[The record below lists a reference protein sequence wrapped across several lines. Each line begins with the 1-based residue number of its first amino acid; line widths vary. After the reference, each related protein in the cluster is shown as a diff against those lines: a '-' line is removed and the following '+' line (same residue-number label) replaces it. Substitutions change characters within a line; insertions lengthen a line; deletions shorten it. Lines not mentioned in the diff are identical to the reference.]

1 LEASNYAYCYRSIR
15 AVSLIAAS
23 EFFISVKGCRMNSYD
38 LCQRHVVT
46 VRRHEELGTAAWMM
60 RERNV
65 ACLVVVDPGGAFGG
79 WRPVGLLSDRDIVTN
94 VFARDCD
101 PRSMVVEEAMTRNP
115 VIVWG
120 NTPVDEAMQ
129 RMRAAGVRRVPVVD
143 DRGCLAGILALD
155 DMFDHLAQ
163 RGACGVT
170 AIRPDLR
177 LEKAVRASQPQPG
190 NMGIERI

>member
-1 LEASNYAYCYRSIR
+1 
-15 AVSLIAAS
+15 
-23 EFFISVKGCRMNSYD
+23 MNSHD
-38 LCQRHVVT
+38 LSQRHVVT
-46 VRRHEELGTAAWMM
+46 VRRHEELATAAWMM

-65 ACLVVVDPGGAFGG
+65 GCLVVVDPGGVYGG

-101 PRSMVVEEAMTRNP
+101 PRSMVVEEVMTRNP

-120 NTPVDEAMQ
+120 NTPVDDAMQ

-143 DRGCLAGILALD
+143 DRGCLTGILALD
-155 DMFDHLAQ
+155 DIFDHLAQ
-163 RGACGVT
+163 RAPCGVT

-177 LEKAVRASQPQPG
+177 AEKPARSSQAHPG
-190 NMGIERI
+190 SMGIERI

>member
-1 LEASNYAYCYRSIR
+1 
-15 AVSLIAAS
+15 
-23 EFFISVKGCRMNSYD
+23 MNSYD

-46 VRRHEELGTAAWMM
+46 VRRHEELATAAWMM

-65 ACLVVVDPGGAFGG
+65 GCLVVVDPGGAYGG

-120 NTPVDEAMQ
+120 NTSVEDAMQ

-143 DRGCLAGILALD
+143 DRGCLSGILALD
-155 DMFDHLAQ
+155 DIFDHLAQ
-163 RGACGVT
+163 RAPYRAT
-170 AIRPDLR
+170 PIRPDLR
-177 LEKAVRASQPQPG
+177 QEKPARPAQSQPG